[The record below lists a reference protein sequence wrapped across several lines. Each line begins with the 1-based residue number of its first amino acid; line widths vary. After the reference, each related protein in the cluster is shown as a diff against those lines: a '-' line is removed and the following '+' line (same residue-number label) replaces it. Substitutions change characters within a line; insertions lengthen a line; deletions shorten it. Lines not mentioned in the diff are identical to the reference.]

1 MVFSQLRFQ
10 FCLKDFLFVLVF
22 NHFAFTEIFKELKL
36 QRAYGALVLSVPME
50 VLSSVLQLT
59 VLVVN

>member
-10 FCLKDFLFVLVF
+10 FCFKDFLFVLVF